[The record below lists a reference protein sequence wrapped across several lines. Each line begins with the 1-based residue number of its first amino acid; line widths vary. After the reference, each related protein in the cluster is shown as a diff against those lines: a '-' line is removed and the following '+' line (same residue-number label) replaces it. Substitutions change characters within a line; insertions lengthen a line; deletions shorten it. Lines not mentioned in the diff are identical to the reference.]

1 MWRLVIERL
10 ATGWGRDVQALRKHL
25 KTNCYGLPRG
35 RVARP
40 EKRFLILHGRDAPM
54 KEWLPIVLQKFDLE
68 RRSVKVLF
76 DEHEVMFTS
85 DRRKIRE
92 ILGLEERHTRMDRD
106 T

>member
-10 ATGWGRDVQALRKHL
+10 ATAWRRDVQALRKHL

-40 EKRFLILHGRDAPM
+40 EKRFLILHGRDAPV
-54 KEWLPIVLQKFDLE
+54 KEWLPIVLRKFDLE

-85 DRRKIRE
+85 DRLKVRE
-92 ILGLEERHTRMDRD
+92 ILGLEEHHGRMDRD